1 MIEFNSINDFVL
13 DDKVS
18 LSDWLKSVLQA
29 EGKDVGEVVFI
40 FCNDDYLHDLNVRY
54 LSHDTLTDVISFDYT
69 SGNIISGDIFISVE
83 RVRDNSQDFDVD
95 FSNELNRVMVH
106 GILHFCGYKD
116 KSDVESENMRAKE
129 NLYLALL

>member
-1 MIEFNSINDFVL
+1 MIEFNSINDFIL
-13 DDKVS
+13 DDKCS
-18 LSDWLKSVLQA
+18 LSDWLKSVIQA

-116 KSDVESENMRAKE
+116 KSDVESENMRVKE

>member
-1 MIEFNSINDFVL
+1 MIEFNSINDFIL

-18 LSDWLKSVLQA
+18 LSDWLKSVIKA

-54 LSHDTLTDVISFDYT
+54 LNHDTLTDVISFDYT

-116 KSDVESENMRAKE
+116 KSDLESENMRVKE

>member
-1 MIEFNSINDFVL
+1 MIEFNSINDFIL

-18 LSDWLKSVLQA
+18 LSDWLKSVIQA

-69 SGNIISGDIFISVE
+69 SGNIISGDIYISVE

-116 KSDVESENMRAKE
+116 KSDLESENMRVKE

>member
-1 MIEFNSINDFVL
+1 MIEFNSINDFIL

-18 LSDWLKSVLQA
+18 LSDWLKSVIQA

-116 KSDVESENMRAKE
+116 KSDLESGNMRVKE

>member
-1 MIEFNSINDFVL
+1 MIEFNSINDFIL

-18 LSDWLKSVLQA
+18 LSDWLKSVIQA

-116 KSDVESENMRAKE
+116 KSDLESQNMRVKE

>member
-1 MIEFNSINDFVL
+1 MIEFNSINDFIL

-18 LSDWLKSVLQA
+18 LSDWLKSVIQA

-116 KSDVESENMRAKE
+116 KSDLESENMRVKE

>member
-1 MIEFNSINDFVL
+1 MIEFNSINDFIL

-18 LSDWLKSVLQA
+18 LRDWLNSVIRA
-29 EGKDVGEVVFI
+29 EGKDVGEVNFI
-40 FCNDDYLHDLNVRY
+40 FCSDDYLHDLNVRY

-69 SGNIISGDIFISVE
+69 SGNSISGDIFISVE
-83 RVRDNSQDFDVD
+83 RVAENSQLFDVN

-116 KSDVESENMRAKE
+116 KLDVESGTMRFKE
-129 NLYLALL
+129 NHYLALL